1 MKLSFTKKE
10 IEELYENIYFSEFQ
24 KRILEYRLLDYSII
38 KISDIEHC
46 SMSTINR
53 EIRKI
58 KDKIIKYKEND
69 IFLKQNRDL

>member
-69 IFLKQNRDL
+69 IFLTQNRDL